1 MKGPGLKGP
10 MGPAGPGPPG
20 PGPTGQRGPWK
31 EENGTRSVKGEPSQ
45 EPGPGLQN
53 PP

>member
-20 PGPTGQRGPWK
+20 PGPTGQRGPWRK
-31 EENGTRSVKGEPSQ
+31 KNVTKSVDRKQ
-45 EPGPGLQN
+45 ELGPGSQN
-53 PP
+53 PL